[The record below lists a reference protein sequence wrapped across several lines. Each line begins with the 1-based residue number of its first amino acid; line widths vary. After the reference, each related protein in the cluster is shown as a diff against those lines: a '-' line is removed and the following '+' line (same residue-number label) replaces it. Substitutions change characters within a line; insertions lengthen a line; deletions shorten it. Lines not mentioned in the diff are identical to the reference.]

1 MNKTSIHFP
10 AGFLWGTATAS
21 HQVEGGNTNNNWYQW
36 ETMGGKIKEG
46 HTSGLACNWWGGK
59 WKDDLDRA
67 AETGQNSHRMSV
79 EWSRIQPSPDRWDED
94 ALDHYR
100 QIIRGMLD
108 RKLVPMVTLHHFTD
122 PIWLT
127 EMGGWETD
135 AVVPYFEAFVKKVV
149 EALKDYVTLWVTI
162 NEPNVCI
169 WGGYMGAGFPP
180 GKNDMNLGLQVM
192 ANMLKGHA
200 GAYRAIHAIQPEARV
215 GFALNYRDLQPARPG
230 FPPDQWMA
238 NIQSQIYNNTFAGAI
253 KTGKLDAVFKK
264 VSIPEAKGTQDY
276 LGVNYYSGDLVKF
289 DLTAAGEMFG
299 RRSTPPGAEMSET
312 GFIANVPEGI
322 FRALDWAR
330 QFDVPLFISENG
342 VEDSDDHLRPQYLV
356 EHLEQVWRAA
366 NYNYRV
372 EGYFHWSLVDNFEWE
387 RGWTQRF
394 GLWGLDLATG
404 ARIRRPSASLYEA
417 ICRENGITYEMVE
430 RWAPKALEKIFK

>member
-1 MNKTSIHFP
+1 MLKTSIHFP

-36 ETMGGKIKEG
+36 ETLGGKIKND
-46 HTSGLACNWWGGK
+46 HKSGLACNWWGGK
-59 WKDDLDRA
+59 WKEDLDRA
-67 AETGQNSHRMSV
+67 AETGQNSHRMSI
-79 EWSRIQPSPDRWDED
+79 EWSRIQPAPDRWDED
-94 ALDHYR
+94 ALEHYR

-122 PIWLT
+122 PLWLT

-135 AVVPYFEAFVKKVV
+135 AVVPLFEAFVKKVV

-162 NEPNVCI
+162 NEPNVYI

-192 ANMLKGHA
+192 ANMLRGHA
-200 GAYRAIHAIQPEARV
+200 AAYRAIHAIQPDARV

-230 FPPDQWMA
+230 FPPDAWMA
-238 NIQSQIYNNTFAGAI
+238 GIQSKIYNNTFAWAI
-253 KTGKLDAVFKK
+253 KTGKLNAVFKK
-264 VSIPEAKGTQDY
+264 IAIPEAKGTQDY
-276 LGVNYYSGDLVKF
+276 LGINYYSGDLVKF
-289 DLTAAGEMFG
+289 DLSASSEMFG

-330 QFDVPLFISENG
+330 QFDVPLMVTENG

-394 GLWGLDLATG
+394 GLWGLDRDTQ

-417 ICRENGITYEMVE
+417 ICRENGISYEMLE
-430 RWAPKALEKIFK
+430 RWAPKALERIFK